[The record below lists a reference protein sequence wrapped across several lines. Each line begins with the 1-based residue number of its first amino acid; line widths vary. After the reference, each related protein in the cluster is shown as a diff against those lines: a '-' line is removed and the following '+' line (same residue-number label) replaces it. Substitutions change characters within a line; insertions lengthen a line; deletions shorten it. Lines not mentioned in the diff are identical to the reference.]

1 MRLRQFCLAL
11 VAGLALAAG
20 TRAADVQQSPVLL
33 VANPKMDDFFRS
45 TVLFARPIG
54 NGSHIGFIVNRPTE
68 LTMAQIFPGH
78 AASKK
83 LTEPVF
89 FGGPLNMDAVF
100 AVVQRAQSPGGR
112 AIALADGMFLVM
124 DADTVDQVIEQNR
137 DATRFYVGLV
147 VWRPGELEQELSR
160 GFWYVLDHDVNLV
173 FRKTTDGMWEELVSR
188 SRRML

>member
-137 DATRFYVGLV
+137 DATQFYVELV
-147 VWRPGELEQELSR
+147 V
-160 GFWYVLDHDVNLV
+160 
-173 FRKTTDGMWEELVSR
+173 
-188 SRRML
+188 